1 MRGDADN
8 KRRRFTPIS
17 FVGWMENPVDIKEL
31 TIRPAQREDLDAMVS
46 LLQALF
52 AIEKDFT
59 SAPDRQRQG
68 LMLFLDGC
76 GKHRS
81 ILVAETDGCVI
92 GMATVQV
99 LISTAEG
106 GHVGQV
112 EDVVVRED
120 SRRRGVGRRLMTAL
134 TAWADQRGLMR
145 LQLLADR
152 LNQPALYFYRKMGWR
167 ATGLVCLRKADIQ
180 GAK

>member
-1 MRGDADN
+1 
-8 KRRRFTPIS
+8 
-17 FVGWMENPVDIKEL
+17 
-31 TIRPAQREDLDAMVS
+31 
-46 LLQALF
+46 
-52 AIEKDFT
+52 
-59 SAPDRQRQG
+59 
-68 LMLFLDGC
+68 
-76 GKHRS
+76 
-81 ILVAETDGCVI
+81 
-92 GMATVQV
+92 MATVQI

-120 SRRRGVGRRLMTAL
+120 CRRRGVGRRLMTAL

-152 LNQPALYFYRKMGWR
+152 LNQQALCFYCKMGWR
-167 ATGLVCLRKADIQ
+167 VTGLVCLRKADIK